1 MDSMLKDLPV
11 RSKDSFSR
19 LKETPSHAGH
29 AKGCILSSAAHSQ
42 QRFYQ
47 YVPTKEFPSEQVIVT
62 EKTNIL
68 LRYLQ
73 QQWDKK
79 SAQQAAAA
87 AAAAA
92 ASSSV
97 SGSSSSAH
105 GSHKRDFD
113 PNDGSQRGSLRKRSR
128 LDHHHPGPSNN
139 H

>member
-29 AKGCILSSAAHSQ
+29 AKGCILSSGRIPSNDSISMCPP
-42 QRFYQ
+42 RSSPVSKSSSPRRPTFYCDISSNNGTKNR
-47 YVPTKEFPSEQVIVT
+47 PTSGG
-62 EKTNIL
+62 
-68 LRYLQ
+68 
-73 QQWDKK
+73 
-79 SAQQAAAA
+79 A

-105 GSHKRDFD
+105 GATSEILIPTMDHNAG
-113 PNDGSQRGSLRKRSR
+113 PYGTIPIGSPSSGSVQ
-128 LDHHHPGPSNN
+128 
-139 H
+139 